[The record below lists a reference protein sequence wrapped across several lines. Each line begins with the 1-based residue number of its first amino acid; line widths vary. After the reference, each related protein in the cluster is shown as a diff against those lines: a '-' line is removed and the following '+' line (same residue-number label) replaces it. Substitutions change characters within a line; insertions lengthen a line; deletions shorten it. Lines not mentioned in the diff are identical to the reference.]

1 MTVHCSAAPWFSE
14 TSRSTPTPTPNVNK
28 NTPVSSPTSLI
39 PGSGTVGVRAG
50 VPLQKSEIPE
60 GVSTCFMA
68 SKRTVGVRAGVPPQL
83 SFINNKASE
92 NFTSIQQQKFHNTN
106 SSIPR
111 IQQSNQQLNHQQ
123 SFQQQL
129 QQQRDAIE
137 RKLGATIAGIKAAK
151 VINPPQYHINGQII
165 HPGNSNGNT
174 NNNASGGGV
183 RAPASPA
190 DNNNNNSTR
199 TSSPNTTA
207 HNSSTNTPPTS
218 LSRTS
223 SGSNSPN
230 SHMLPQGL
238 RRSVTSIGV
247 PNQLHHHQYSPSI
260 MHGNG
265 NHLMHSNG
273 RGGIIIPGRGVND
286 SSGESDTDLEFLKQ
300 IDFETIDGQELQELL
315 SSF

>member
-1 MTVHCSAAPWFSE
+1 MNKK
-14 TSRSTPTPTPNVNK
+14 TPS
-28 NTPVSSPTSLI
+28 PVTSPTSLI
-39 PGSGTVGVRAG
+39 PGSGSVGIR
-50 VPLQKSEIPE
+50 VPLQKSPTSAGVIPG

-68 SKRTVGVRAGVPPQL
+68 SKKQQQQPPPPQL

-92 NFTSIQQQKFHNTN
+92 NFTSINPFQQQKQQQQQQKFHNHNNT
-106 SSIPR
+106 SSNIPR

-137 RKLGATIAGIKAAK
+137 RKLGATIAGIKAAQ

-165 HPGNSNGNT
+165 HPGNGNGNT

-183 RAPASPA
+183 RAPVSPA

-199 TSSPNTTA
+199 TSSPNTAA
-207 HNSSTNTPPTS
+207 HNTSTNTPPTS

-238 RRSVTSIGV
+238 RKSATSIGV
-247 PNQLHHHQYSPSI
+247 PNHHHQFSPSKI
-260 MHGNG
+260 HGNV

-273 RGGIIIPGRGVND
+273 RGGIIMPGRGVND